1 MLVFAASD
9 KGGTGRSVTSANLAY
24 RRALDGDNVCY
35 LDFDFGSPTAAV
47 VFGIPRVLDGFGHQG
62 LHSYLWGNIGEPAR
76 IDVWANSERKAL
88 SERPSRSGSL
98 VLLPADRDGGEF
110 VTDEDSLHR
119 CVDLFLSLNAEFDV
133 IVVDLSAGRSY
144 AMDMVLQATSQP
156 ELRGVPARWLV
167 YHRWTTQHVSAAAD
181 LVSAMMKIG
190 AAVGHEEEA
199 LAGAIRFVRAAVPA
213 VGAPLLSQMP
223 STTARWMRAYDEKLD
238 AMAASRGIGK
248 TRVLGSVPLEPVLL
262 ICEQLITDED
272 VHGSRIADKATWHA
286 LVELSKR
293 LTDDA
298 YWGQP

>member
-24 RRALDGDNVCY
+24 RRALAGDEVCY
-35 LDFDFGSPTAAV
+35 LDFDFGSPTAAA
-47 VFGIPRVLDGFGHQG
+47 VFGIPRALDGFGHQG
-62 LHSYLWGNIGEPAR
+62 LHSYLWGTTDEPAR
-76 IDVWANSERKAL
+76 IDVWASTERRTL
-88 SERPSRSGSL
+88 RDRPSGSGRL

-110 VTDEDSLHR
+110 VTDDESLHR
-119 CVDLFLSLNAEFDV
+119 CVDLFLRLNAEFDV

-144 AMDMVLQATSQP
+144 AMDMVLRATSRP
-156 ELRGVPARWLV
+156 ELRGVQARWLV
-167 YHRWTTQHVSAAAD
+167 YHRWTPQHVTAAAD
-181 LVSAMMKIG
+181 LVSGIVKAG
-190 AAVGHEEEA
+190 ADMGHEQEA
-199 LAGAIRFVRAAVPA
+199 LSGAIRFVRAAVPA
-213 VGAPLLSQMP
+213 VGSPLLSQVP

-238 AMAASRGIGK
+238 VMAANRGIGK

-272 VHGSRIADKATWHA
+272 VNGSRIANKATWQA
-286 LVELSKR
+286 LVELSER